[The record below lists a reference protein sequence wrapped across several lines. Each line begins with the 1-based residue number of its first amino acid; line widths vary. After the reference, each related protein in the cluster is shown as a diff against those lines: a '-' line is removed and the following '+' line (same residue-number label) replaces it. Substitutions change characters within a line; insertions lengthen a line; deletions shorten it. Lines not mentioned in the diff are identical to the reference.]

1 MELQHQDLETFLLT
15 HKPVE
20 CEICGSKVY
29 YVAGGEY
36 QCRKCEHTM
45 LDDFGKIKQY
55 IDMFGPSPAVE
66 IEESTGVRREV
77 IDLFLKKGRLEIPE
91 GSSYFIK
98 CEKCKCSIRF
108 GRFCPD
114 CAKETQSTAKG
125 IRVLLEEVGE
135 KPKRIFNPENAAKV
149 HFMDKRKNKND

>member
-1 MELQHQDLETFLLT
+1 MGLQRQDLETFLLM

-36 QCRKCEHTM
+36 ECRNCEHTM
-45 LDDFGKIKQY
+45 LDDFGKVKQY
-55 IDMFGPSPAVE
+55 IDMFGPSSAVE
-66 IEESTGVRREV
+66 IEDSTGVKREV

-91 GSSYFIK
+91 GSNYYIK

-114 CAKETQSTAKG
+114 CAKETEGTVKG

-135 KPKRIFNPENAAKV
+135 KPKRVFNSEAKM
-149 HFMDKRKNKND
+149 HFLDKRK